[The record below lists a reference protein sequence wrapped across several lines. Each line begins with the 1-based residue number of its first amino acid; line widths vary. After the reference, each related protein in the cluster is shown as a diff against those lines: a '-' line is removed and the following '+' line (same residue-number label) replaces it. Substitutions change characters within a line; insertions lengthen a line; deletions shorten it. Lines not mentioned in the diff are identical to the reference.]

1 MRKSIINRNLSIL
14 QTLFASITES
24 HNGLPVIMYVETF
37 NISIIRVRSLILKV
51 LLDEIKEKML
61 KFLLII
67 DFLIEKIDLKRELS
81 A

>member
-1 MRKSIINRNLSIL
+1 
-14 QTLFASITES
+14 
-24 HNGLPVIMYVETF
+24 
-37 NISIIRVRSLILKV
+37 LILKV